1 MPPATGAK
9 PSIHG
14 PKGYPLLGVLPHLRR
29 NPFGFLTAI
38 VAQYGDVVRMKL
50 GLKNC
55 FVLNHPEHVQH
66 VLVRNHENYVKSHLI
81 NKLKPVLGNG
91 LLTSDGELWKR
102 QRHLIQPKFTATSI
116 QSLAH
121 LIRSTTVAKLEDVK
135 TQLQRSRES
144 IDVALLMSELTLDLV
159 VKTMFSTDISAN
171 ILPISQAITV
181 LQKDISER
189 MWAMTDLAQWIPS
202 KKRKQAREA
211 LSCIDDVVGKLIAA
225 RCQNRADNGTRNN
238 DLLDLMLDAME
249 QHGQVDEQQLRDEV
263 VTMFAAGNETT
274 SNALAWTLSALG
286 EHPWAAER
294 CRQDIKSGSDAYT
307 RLVIQEAL
315 RLRPPVWWFAREA
328 VHNDDIMGLKIPA
341 GSVVIISQHLMHR
354 HPDFWDQP
362 DRFYPERFLPE
373 CSQGRHKF
381 AYFPFGAGP
390 RTCIGSHMAMTE
402 MGIVLEEILSRFV
415 LELTDG
421 KPPEPEAFVTLRPK
435 GGLWMNWTSLAA

>member
-1 MPPATGAK
+1 M
-9 PSIHG
+9 
-14 PKGYPLLGVLPHLRR
+14 RR
-29 NPFGFLTAI
+29 DPFGFLTKI
-38 VAQYGDVVRMKL
+38 MAQYGNVVPMNL
-50 GLKNC
+50 GMKNC

-91 LLTSDGELWKR
+91 LLTSEGELWKR
-102 QRHLIQPKFTATSI
+102 QRNLIQPKFTANSI
-116 QSLAH
+116 QSLAN
-121 LIRSTTVAKLEDVK
+121 LIRTITIDKLERVK
-135 TQLQRSRES
+135 SQILRSTNS

-181 LQKDISER
+181 LQKDVSER

-202 KKRKQAREA
+202 KKRKLAREA
-211 LSCIDDVVGKLIAA
+211 LACIDDVVGKLITA
-225 RCQNRADNGTRNN
+225 RRQNRKDKSIRNN

-249 QHGQVDEQQLRDEV
+249 QYGQVDEQQLRDEV

-294 CRQDIKSGSDAYT
+294 CRQDIKNESDAYA
-307 RLVIQEAL
+307 RLVIQESL

-328 VHNDDIMGLKIPA
+328 VHNDTIMGLDIPA
-341 GSVVIISQHLMHR
+341 GAVVIISQHLMHR
-354 HPDFWDQP
+354 HPDFWEHP
-362 DRFYPERFLPE
+362 DRFDPERFLPE
-373 CSQGRHKF
+373 HSQDRHKF

-402 MGIVLEEILSRFV
+402 MTIVLEEILSRFT

-435 GGLWMNWTSLAA
+435 GGLWMNWTSLAN